1 VLMCCGQGCRC
12 AVGRGVDVLWAGV
25 SMCCGQGCRCTAARG
40 VDVLWAKELDDG
52 LAVFPI
58 SVDMVF
64 RYDGVKTCLICFEGN
79 RTA

>member
-1 VLMCCGQGCRC
+1 MWV
-12 AVGRGVDVLWAGV
+12 
-25 SMCCGQGCRCTAARG
+25 ARG

-52 LAVFPI
+52 VTVLPI
-58 SVDMVF
+58 SVGMVF